1 MNKKDDNSTAVKLE
15 NPKTLEYQVVRSSLL
30 PGILKTVRE
39 NKKHALPIKVF
50 EVSDVVL
57 KDDSLERK
65 TRNERHVCAI
75 YCAKVSG
82 FEVKIFTSTL
92 FLFLSQLTFLITCD
106 IYSLFMGLLIVLWIC
121 LMLNLCLLMEMMLDI
136 I

>member
-1 MNKKDDNSTAVKLE
+1 LNKKDDNSTAVKLE

-30 PGILKTVRE
+30 PGILKTVKE

-65 TRNERHVCAI
+65 ARNERHVCAI

-82 FEVKIFTSTL
+82 FEVNFICL
-92 FLFLSQLTFLITCD
+92 FFLQVKR
-106 IYSLFMGLLIVLWIC
+106 LIV
-121 LMLNLCLLMEMMLDI
+121 NLHVILL
-136 I
+136 